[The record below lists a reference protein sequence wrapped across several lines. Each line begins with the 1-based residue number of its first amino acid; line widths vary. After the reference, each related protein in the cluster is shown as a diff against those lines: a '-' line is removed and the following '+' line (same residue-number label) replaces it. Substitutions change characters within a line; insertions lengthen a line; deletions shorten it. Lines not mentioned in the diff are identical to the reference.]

1 MPIIEVNIREQ
12 SYETR
17 KSIAKRITDVIAEET
32 NHPAHAITVY
42 FNTLNP
48 DYVSSGGE
56 MVEEI
61 LKQQG

>member
-17 KSIAKRITDVIAEET
+17 KAVAKRITEVIAEET
-32 NHPAHAITVY
+32 KSPAHAITVL
-42 FNTLNP
+42 FKTVNP

-56 MVEEI
+56 MVDEI
-61 LKQQG
+61 LKKQG